1 MNFAFLL
8 SLLARQNLPFFPVKM
23 SLNSNS
29 WNRIRYTFYT
39 PIYDLLVGRI
49 FTSSRQK
56 SIRLLNIQLGEKVLL
71 VGAGTGL
78 DFQFLPKNAMIWAG
92 DITPSMVH
100 KMQQRAQ
107 ELNLNATV
115 EVMDGQNLPFP
126 EATFDKVIL
135 HLIVAV
141 IPDPVKCLQEA
152 ERVLKPGGEAVI
164 FDKFLPKNQKLSGL
178 RRLFNKLTSFLFS
191 DITRVLEELLSQT
204 NLKIQ
209 QDISANFNG
218 NFRIVKVRKQ
228 A

>member
-23 SLNSNS
+23 SLNSNR

-56 SIRLLNIQLGEKVLL
+56 SIGLLNIQPGEKVLL

-78 DFQFLPKNAMIWAG
+78 DFQFLPKNAMIWAS

-141 IPDPVKCLQEA
+141 IPDPLKCLQEA

-164 FDKFLPKNQKLSGL
+164 FDKFRPKNQKLSGL

-191 DITRVLEELLSQT
+191 DITRVLEELLVQT

-209 QDISANFNG
+209 LDISANFNG